1 MEICLALSAPLLQP
15 VASTIQKKRAPQR
28 LRVSSLLVSIPLPL
42 VTSPPRKSACP
53 GFFGAFT
60 RTFGLIAQAARIDCG
75 AGQLTGMSDEPS
87 FQLIRIDLWMELQ
100 CQHMIAHAECLVRG
114 HGGGGQQFST
124 FGQIKR
130 ISPCQCRTGR

>member
-1 MEICLALSAPLLQP
+1 M
-15 VASTIQKKRAPQR
+15 
-28 LRVSSLLVSIPLPL
+28 LVSIPLPL
-42 VTSPPRKSACP
+42 VYPLAQKRLS

-130 ISPCQCRTGR
+130 ISVPMQDRTVTIEKTQRRLSARFGEFHAAPADFLALAGV